1 MSKPVCVISE
11 HDFVASIADA
21 LQYVAVYHPPSFVR
35 ALAEG
40 YAAEDSPAARDA
52 IAQILINSKM
62 AAYGR
67 CPICQD
73 GRCQCVRED
82 RDGRAHRQHAST
94 RRTVNDAVAEPFHEL
109 RTEFESLLAALEE
122 HIKAPGPGRQSA
134 YLCGIS
140 ASVGFGVDR
149 ATAGGS

>member
-35 ALAEG
+35 ALAED
-40 YAAEDSPAARDA
+40 YTAEDCPAARDA
-52 IAQILINSKM
+52 TAQILINSKM

-67 CPICQD
+67 RPICQD

-82 RDGRAHRQHAST
+82 RDWRAHRQHAST
-94 RRTVNDAVAEPFHEL
+94 RRTCPRRGGRAVP
-109 RTEFESLLAALEE
+109 
-122 HIKAPGPGRQSA
+122 
-134 YLCGIS
+134 
-140 ASVGFGVDR
+140 R
-149 ATAGGS
+149 ATDRIRVAAGGARRAGTAARSSVSIFMRDQC

>member
-35 ALAEG
+35 ALAED
-40 YAAEDSPAARDA
+40 YTAEDCPAPRDA

-67 CPICQD
+67 RPICQG

-94 RRTVNDAVAEPFHEL
+94 RRTCQRRGGRAVP
-109 RTEFESLLAALEE
+109 
-122 HIKAPGPGRQSA
+122 
-134 YLCGIS
+134 
-140 ASVGFGVDR
+140 R
-149 ATAGGS
+149 ATDRIRVAAGGARRAGTAARSSVSVFMRDQC

>member
-11 HDFVASIADA
+11 PDFVASIADA

-35 ALAEG
+35 ALAEC

-67 CPICQD
+67 RPICQD
-73 GRCQCVRED
+73 TGAVNVFVKIGTGARID
-82 RDGRAHRQHAST
+82 ST
-94 RRTVNDAVAEPFHEL
+94 RRPAELSTTRWPS
-109 RTEFESLLAALEE
+109 RSTSY
-122 HIKAPGPGRQSA
+122 GPNTSR
-134 YLCGIS
+134 CW
-140 ASVGFGVDR
+140 R
-149 ATAGGS
+149 R